1 MDLQNGEVRLLLHAL
16 GCHFFPLLPF
26 ANSLEK
32 PPATLPQ
39 NRYFRRR
46 KNLHPD
52 LPKRSDPPMRHAFE
66 RSYDLAIL
74 DRASYGSS

>member
-1 MDLQNGEVRLLLHAL
+1 MDLQNGDVRLLLHAL
-16 GCHFFPLLPF
+16 GCDVLPLRPG
-26 ANSLEK
+26 ANAFDK
-32 PPATLPQ
+32 PPAALPQ